1 MRADQP
7 ASIDAS
13 IDKRV
18 GRRLHQLR
26 TERGQS
32 LQQMAAVIGVSYQQI
47 QKYEAGKNRVAAST
61 LYCVAN
67 HFRIQIAWFFQD
79 DDSR

>member
-1 MRADQP
+1 MLTDEP
-7 ASIDAS
+7 ASICAS

-18 GRRLHQLR
+18 GRRLRQLR

-47 QKYEAGKNRVAAST
+47 QKYEAGKNRIAAST
-61 LYCVAN
+61 LHCVAN
-67 HFRIQIAWFFQD
+67 HFRIQIAWFFQND
-79 DDSR
+79 GSR